1 MRALI
6 YFFVQRPVLVNLLMV
21 FAFFTGALALN
32 NMKYEVMPKIEMG
45 IVKISTFHPGAGPEE
60 IELGITLP
68 LEEEIL
74 KIDGI
79 KKLNSNSMDGISV
92 ISVRLDPEQEDLQKT
107 INELQKAVDRASTR
121 LPVDLQDKPLLE
133 ELSSLKFP
141 IMEVHIV
148 GAVPE
153 SLLRQTARQLSDGL
167 REIKGVAGIEKIG
180 YRPREVHIQLNQL
193 QMQHLGISYAE
204 IIHAIQRRNVRDSGG
219 SLESFV
225 AEKKVLTIGQF
236 ATPKEIEEVIIRSG
250 QAGNTVRIRDIAE
263 VVLDY
268 QDWQIQS
275 RTDGNLS
282 IALTAL
288 KKEHSDGL
296 QTTQALRDF
305 ITKARANLP
314 PGVELILVN
323 DISRFT
329 YDMIDAL
336 GSNALLGIVLV
347 FLVLWLFLHW
357 RLSLWVTLGMP
368 TTVMICFA
376 LMPTMGLAIDSLSLM
391 ALILVLGMLVDDAVV
406 TSESIQ
412 SRREQGDDLQAAS
425 TKGTTAITAPVLV
438 SSLSTIL
445 AFAPV
450 AFLGG
455 LEGEFLWTLPVMI
468 ALVLGA
474 SLFECYFMLPAHLA
488 HGYPV
493 KKLAEKPWFT
503 KFHQKYHQFILRAL
517 QKRYKT
523 ITLFIL
529 SFALIVTYGVSVMQF
544 NLYPDVDID
553 TVNVKIELPQGT
565 SFAKTIKKSAE
576 VEAMIRQQLPEQELL
591 NIVTRI
597 GHHDTDIYGV
607 TEGRNPAWALISI
620 YMLPQGQRTIDSNL
634 LMADLRKE
642 AAQLKGFARIIFEPL
657 KDTPV
662 AGKPV
667 ELEIIGN
674 TEGRYEVAEKISQFL
689 QQQTAV
695 TDVWTS
701 YKTGKDIVQLKLDYT
716 LMAARNISVL
726 DVTQAVRIAFDGQI
740 IDELQTLDE
749 RIKYRLKY
757 TGESQNKL
765 ATLENLIIMTPTG
778 DSIYLKTIAELEVR
792 PGEANIKHY
801 FGQRSMTLYA
811 EIDRDLISVQEIND
825 AIADYVSESGLLQK
839 HPKLRLWY
847 GGELEQQQDSMG
859 DMQIAFV
866 FCLMSVFF
874 ILVVLFNS
882 LTQPLLILIA
892 IPFSLTGVI
901 IGFAI
906 QGLPL
911 SIIALIGILGLIG
924 VLVNDSLVMIHNL
937 NKLNS
942 GNISVVTIA
951 QGAAQRLR
959 PIVITSLT
967 TAAGLFPTAYGI
979 AGSNPFLTPMVMA
992 MAWGVV
998 FGTLVSL
1005 ILIPC
1010 LYAIDQDIKA
1020 YFHRTAK
1027 KYYKT

>member
-1 MRALI
+1 MTALI
-6 YFFVQRPVLVNLLMV
+6 HFFVHRPVLVNLLMV
-21 FAFFTGALALN
+21 FAFFTGALALS

-79 KKLNSNSMDGISV
+79 KKLNSNSMDGVSV
-92 ISVRLDPEQEDLQKT
+92 ISVRLDHEQDDLQKT

-121 LPVDLQDKPLLE
+121 LPADLQEKPLLE

-153 SLLRQTARQLSDGL
+153 ALLRQTARQLSDGL
-167 REIKGVAGIEKIG
+167 REIQGIAGIEKIG

-193 QMQHLGISYAE
+193 QMQHLGITYAE
-204 IIHAIQRRNVRDSGG
+204 IIHAIKRRNVRDSGG

-236 ATPKEIEEVIIRSG
+236 ANPKEIAEVIIRSG

-263 VVLDY
+263 VILDY

-275 RTDGNLS
+275 RTDGKLS

-296 QTTQALRDF
+296 KTTQSLRDF
-305 ITKARANLP
+305 VAKAQANLP

-336 GSNALLGIVLV
+336 GSNALLGMVLV

-368 TTVMICFA
+368 TTVMICFS

-412 SRREQGDDLQAAS
+412 SRREQGDDLLTAS
-425 TKGTTAITAPVLV
+425 TKGTSAIAAPVLV
-438 SSLSTIL
+438 SSLTTIL

-468 ALVLGA
+468 ALVLAA

-488 HGYPV
+488 HGYPI

-503 KFHQKYHQFILRAL
+503 QFYNKYHQFILAAL

-523 ITLFIL
+523 IAVFIL
-529 SFALIVTYGVSVMQF
+529 AFALIVAYGVSVMQF

-576 VEAMIRQQLPEQELL
+576 IEAMIRKQLPEKELL

-642 AAQLKGFARIIFEPL
+642 SSQLKGFTRIIFEPL

-674 TEGRYEVAEKISQFL
+674 TQGRYEVAEKISQFL
-689 QQQTAV
+689 QQQAGV

-716 LMAARNISVL
+716 LMAARNISVT
-726 DVTQAVRIAFDGQI
+726 DVTQAVRMAFDGQV
-740 IDELQTLDE
+740 IDELQTVDE

-765 ATLENLIIMTPTG
+765 ATLKNLIIMTPAG
-778 DSIYLKTIAELEVR
+778 DSIYLKSIAELEVR

-811 EIDRDLISVQEIND
+811 EINRELLSVQEIND
-825 AIADYVSESGLLQK
+825 DIAAYVTKSELLQK

-859 DMQIAFV
+859 DMQIAFI

-882 LTQPLLILIA
+882 LTQPFLIIIA

-942 GNISVVTIA
+942 GNMPITTIA
-951 QGAAQRLR
+951 QGATQRLR

-1005 ILIPC
+1005 VLIPC
-1010 LYAIDQDIKA
+1010 LYAVDQDIKA
-1020 YFHRTAK
+1020 YFRQLNK
-1027 KYYKT
+1027 KVH

>member
-1 MRALI
+1 MIALI
-6 YFFVQRPVLVNLLMV
+6 RFFVQRPVLVNLLMV

-32 NMKYEVMPKIEMG
+32 NMKYEVMPKIDMG

-79 KKLNSNSMDGISV
+79 KKLHSNSMDGISV
-92 ISVRLDPEQEDLQKT
+92 ISVRLDPEQDDLQKT
-107 INELQKAVDRASTR
+107 INEIQKAVDRAATR
-121 LPVDLQDKPLLE
+121 LPADLQEKPLLE

-153 SLLRQTARQLSDGL
+153 AILRQTARQLTDGL
-167 REIKGVAGIEKIG
+167 REIKGIAGIEKIG
-180 YRPREVHIQLNQL
+180 YRPREVHIQLDPL
-193 QMQHLGISYAE
+193 KMQHLGITYAE
-204 IIHAIQRRNVRDSGG
+204 IIHAINRRNVRDSGG

-225 AEKKVLTIGQF
+225 AEKKVLTVGQF
-236 ATPKEIEEVIIRSG
+236 TKPKEIAEVIVRSG
-250 QAGNTVRIRDIAE
+250 QVGDTVRIRDIAE

-275 RTDGNLS
+275 RTDGKLS

-296 QTTQALRDF
+296 KTTQALRDF
-305 ITKARANLP
+305 VTKARVNLP
-314 PGVELILVN
+314 PGVDLILVN

-368 TTVMICFA
+368 TTVMICFS
-376 LMPTMGLAIDSLSLM
+376 LMPTFGLAIDSLSLM

-406 TSESIQ
+406 TSENIQ
-412 SRREQGDDLQAAS
+412 NRREQGDDFITAS
-425 TKGTTAITAPVLV
+425 TNGTATIAAPVLV
-438 SSLSTIL
+438 SSLTTIL
-445 AFAPV
+445 AFTPV

-468 ALVLGA
+468 ALVLSA
-474 SLFECYFMLPAHLA
+474 SLFECYFMLPGHLA
-488 HGYPV
+488 HAYPV

-503 KFHQKYHQFILRAL
+503 KFHKKYHQFILVAL
-517 QKRYKT
+517 QKRYQT
-523 ITLFIL
+523 IGLFIL
-529 SFALIVTYGVSVMQF
+529 GFALIIAYGMSVMQF

-565 SFAKTIKKSAE
+565 SFARTIQKSAE
-576 VEAMIRQQLPEQELL
+576 VEAMIRKRLPEKELL

-607 TEGRNPAWALISI
+607 TEGRNSAWALISI
-620 YMLPQGQRTIDSNL
+620 YMLPQGQRTIDSNQ
-634 LMADLRKE
+634 LMADLRKDTL
-642 AAQLKGFARIIFEPL
+642 QLKGFTQLIFEPL

-667 ELEIIGN
+667 QLEIIGN
-674 TEGRYEVAEKISQFL
+674 SEERYQVAEQISQFL
-689 QQQTAV
+689 KQQAAV
-695 TDVWTS
+695 TDVWSS
-701 YKTGKDIVQLKLDYT
+701 YKTGKDIVQLNLDYT
-716 LMAARNISVL
+716 LMAARHISVA
-726 DVTQAVRIAFDGQI
+726 DITQAVRIAFDGQI
-740 IDELQTLDE
+740 IDELQTVDE

-757 TGESQNKL
+757 TGEAQNKL
-765 ATLENLIIMTPTG
+765 ETLENLIVMTAAG
-778 DSIYLKTIAELEVR
+778 DSIYLKSIAELEVR

-811 EIDRDLISVQEIND
+811 EIDRELISVQQIND
-825 AIADYVSESGLLQK
+825 TIADYITKAGLLQQ
-839 HPKLRLWY
+839 HPKLRIWY

-859 DMQIAFV
+859 DMQIAFI

-882 LTQPLLILIA
+882 LTQPFLIILA

-937 NKLNS
+937 NKLNT
-942 GNISVVTIA
+942 GNMPVTTIA

-959 PIVITSLT
+959 PIIITSLT

-1005 ILIPC
+1005 VLIPC
-1010 LYAIDQDIKA
+1010 LYAVDQDMRA
-1020 YFHRTAK
+1020 WFSRFSRQ
-1027 KYYKT
+1027 